1 MVPWRRWGLGAAGME
16 AEHDR
21 SAGALSG
28 GVPVRAV
35 CGDAGADGLGRDP
48 ILRGAL
54 HQQCGEHRRD
64 ELARALD
71 WRGARMV
78 AEAAEGEQQAR
89 RPRRRGIDVF
99 FLRGA
104 AAGVLRDLVEPQPR
118 LALSPTF
125 CAWIACFV
133 R

>member
-28 GVPVRAV
+28 GVLVRAI

-54 HQQCGEHRRD
+54 HQQCGEYRRY

-71 WRGARMV
+71 RRGTRMV
-78 AEAAEGEQQAR
+78 AEALKGEPEAR
-89 RPRRRGIDVF
+89 RPRRRGIDV
-99 FLRGA
+99 L
-104 AAGVLRDLVEPQPR
+104 
-118 LALSPTF
+118 
-125 CAWIACFV
+125 
-133 R
+133 